1 MQVYVV
7 YTVYM
12 NAMTTSEKIANA
24 ARRLLL
30 KGGVEAVTVRSVAA
44 AVGITPMAVY
54 RHYADRDG
62 LLDSLADAG
71 FEELGARLARKRLK
85 GALETKVYQLIDV
98 YVEYALEQP
107 RMFELMF
114 LRPRKGARQF
124 PKDFAAG
131 RSPTAN
137 FMAAVIQEGID
148 EGVIRKDDVWEIVFE
163 MGALFQGLVMLYVGG
178 RVGMSAVQFRAL
190 CRRSFGRYL
199 HGIHA

>member
-1 MQVYVV
+1 MK
-7 YTVYM
+7 TE
-12 NAMTTSEKIANA
+12 TSSTAEKIAKA
-24 ARRLLL
+24 ARRLLE

-62 LLDSLADAG
+62 LLDSLADTG
-71 FEELGARLARKRLK
+71 FEELVERLQGKRLK
-85 GALETKVYQLIDV
+85 GDVEARVYQLIDV
-98 YVEYALEQP
+98 YVEHALGQP

-124 PKDFAAG
+124 PKDFTEG

-137 FMAAVIQEGID
+137 FMAAVIEEGVD
-148 EGVIRKDDVWEIVFE
+148 EGELRKDDVWEMVFE

-178 RVGMSAVQFRAL
+178 RVGMSAGQFRAL
-190 CRRSFGRYL
+190 CKRSFRRYV
-199 HGIHA
+199 HGILA